1 MENLLRNF
9 ILIFIGGGL
18 GSVCRYLTGIGVSRL
33 FSSSWPL
40 GTWLVNIVGSF
51 LIGLLAG
58 LVYVDDR
65 MEEFARMFLIIG
77 FCGGFTTFSAFSY
90 ENLKLLQEGQ
100 FFLFLLYSS
109 TSICLGITLVYMG
122 YWCGN
127 IA

>member
-33 FSSSWPL
+33 ISSSWPL